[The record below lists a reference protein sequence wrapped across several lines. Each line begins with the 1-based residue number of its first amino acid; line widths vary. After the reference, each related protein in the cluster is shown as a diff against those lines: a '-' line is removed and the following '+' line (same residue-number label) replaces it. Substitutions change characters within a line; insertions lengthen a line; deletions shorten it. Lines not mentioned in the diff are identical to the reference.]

1 MLEGDFLKFEQYDNY
16 VKKVYQKLHKV
27 PETGFKEFATSDFI
41 DKELRK
47 IGFEVFRI
55 NGSTGLIGML
65 DSGIEGLNFGLRAD
79 IDALEFGYGKNK
91 TNVHACG
98 HDANSAMVL
107 ATARE
112 VAKKGISKGKLILIF
127 QPAEEILLG
136 AKKVI
141 KSGLIDELDEL
152 VGIHLRP
159 ADELKLGEATP
170 SLRHGASYIIGF
182 DIEGKNSH
190 AARPHLGVNV
200 LDAIV
205 LAANGINMLK
215 FDPKISHSIKITK
228 VCVDNDTYNTIPN
241 NAKVTLDLRAQ
252 TNELMD
258 EILNKVIEVFRNMSE
273 LVGAKATVSFTKD
286 SPAAEYDPEL
296 VADVGIAIT
305 KVLGCSTETLRT
317 PGSEDFHYYPKH
329 LKVKTAY
336 IGLGANL
343 VPGLHHPDMTFD
355 KKSLMLGVNI
365 LKEIVFKKLS

>member
-1 MLEGDFLKFEQYDNY
+1 M
-16 VKKVYQKLHKV
+16 
-27 PETGFKEFATSDFI
+27 
-41 DKELRK
+41 
-47 IGFEVFRI
+47 
-55 NGSTGLIGML
+55 
-65 DSGIEGLNFGLRAD
+65 
-79 IDALEFGYGKNK
+79 
-91 TNVHACG
+91 
-98 HDANSAMVL
+98 
-107 ATARE
+107 
-112 VAKKGISKGKLILIF
+112 
-127 QPAEEILLG
+127 
-136 AKKVI
+136 
-141 KSGLIDELDEL
+141 
-152 VGIHLRP
+152 
-159 ADELKLGEATP
+159 
-170 SLRHGASYIIGF
+170 
-182 DIEGKNSH
+182 
-190 AARPHLGVNV
+190 
-200 LDAIV
+200 
-205 LAANGINMLK
+205 
-215 FDPKISHSIKITK
+215 
-228 VCVDNDTYNTIPN
+228 DNDTYNTIPN